1 VFFCPFVDSI
11 FQLIN
16 LVSGIYLY
24 YFFGLSIIKSFFSN
38 DDSLLGLTT
47 VLRNFLLNFYVLIHR
62 LYYEWTEHE
71 KRRSGAYTM

>member
-1 VFFCPFVDSI
+1 MFSHIILLFFWAF
-11 FQLIN
+11 
-16 LVSGIYLY
+16 Y
-24 YFFGLSIIKSFFSN
+24 YQKLKFCN

-47 VLRNFLLNFYVLIHR
+47 AFRNVLLNFYDLIHR

>member
-1 VFFCPFVDSI
+1 MFSHIILLFFWAF
-11 FQLIN
+11 
-16 LVSGIYLY
+16 Y
-24 YFFGLSIIKSFFSN
+24 YQKLKFSN

-47 VLRNFLLNFYVLIHR
+47 AFRNVLLNFYVLIHR